1 MIVQDLYIPTSYVLF
16 VLTVSIEKGILTEN
30 LLSLL
35 KPIKC
40 GFCEERFPDQ
50 LTSERHVKKIHSKGQ
65 QEPSFKELVPATMNV
80 NQLKV
85 ELRKS
90 TVNQENFL
98 HVFVK
103 IFMVFN
109 SCFDNKCTDLYT
121 VCIGYTPRARLLS
134 DLATECH
141 RHEVAKSLDNQARGV
156 QPACTMTTQNS
167 KNQVDK

>member
-1 MIVQDLYIPTSYVLF
+1 MLF

-85 ELRKS
+85 ELRKHGKS
-90 TVNQENFL
+90 TTG
-98 HVFVK
+98 
-103 IFMVFN
+103 
-109 SCFDNKCTDLYT
+109 NKGELQ
-121 VCIGYTPRARLLS
+121 RRL
-134 DLATECH
+134 E
-141 RHEVAKSLDNQARGV
+141 GV
-156 QPACTMTTQNS
+156 LT
-167 KNQVDK
+167 K